1 MLLAIESYRAWRA
14 YGIDGGLK
22 AIKEAG
28 FDGVDFSFY
37 WDAAKELCGEDYRE
51 NAKKIREALD
61 RYGLACNQAHAPFDF
76 LVGMPQDDSCFA
88 YLSIKRAIEMA
99 GIIGIDHIVVHG
111 VAVPEGA
118 VSRAS
123 LDYNYAYFKSF
134 EPLLQ
139 SCHVKLAVEN
149 LMASCTY
156 PDIWSEMLTRLDSES
171 YVGLVDVG
179 HAWLRA
185 YKPTFFIGFNCYPSF
200 VKYIQTSKDNAL
212 RNWPDFIR
220 RVKPGYLKGLHIQD
234 THGIE
239 RNMDEHLVPFLAN
252 IDFDDLIAALKE
264 VGYEGDFTMEAPRFL
279 DFYANQGLLEPA
291 LRFAEEIGRNL
302 IKRF

>member
-99 GIIGIDHIVVHG
+99 GIIGINHIVVHG

-185 YKPTFFIGFNCYPSF
+185 G
-200 VKYIQTSKDNAL
+200 IQ
-212 RNWPDFIR
+212 PGDFIR
-220 RVKPGYLKGLHIQD
+220 RLEPGYLKGLHIQD

-279 DFYANQGLLEPA
+279 DFYAKQGLLEPA